1 MLRLR
6 SDKNPTVFKRIR
18 RWLSN
23 PDNLGTI
30 QVVLVCNTVLT
41 SLMFYVTQLIYGPE
55 YNPFVFPQHHHR
67 QMAAQAAAQQESY
80 QQEDTVDTT
89 FGQEFDVNGSA

>member
-1 MLRLR
+1 M
-6 SDKNPTVFKRIR
+6 
-18 RWLSN
+18 
-23 PDNLGTI
+23 GTI

-55 YNPFVFPQHHHR
+55 YNPFVFPQHPHR
-67 QMAAQAAAQQESY
+67 QMAAQQAHQQ

-89 FGQEFDVNGSA
+89 FGQDFDVNGSA